1 MVLVVDDNADTLQLF
16 HRYLAG
22 SCYRFVGAQNARQAF
37 ALAEATRPDI
47 IVLDV
52 MMSEEDGWMLL
63 GRFREDPR
71 FRGIPVIIC
80 TVVPQEQLALLLGAA
95 QFLRKP
101 VSQTDLLTALDRQ
114 LNQPPSWPG

>member
-1 MVLVVDDNADTLQLF
+1 LF
-16 HRYLAG
+16 HRYLTG
-22 SCYRFVGAQNARQAF
+22 SRYQFVGAQNARQAL
-37 ALAEATRPDI
+37 ALAEATLPDV

-52 MMSEEDGWMLL
+52 MMTEEDGWMLL
-63 GRFREDPR
+63 GQFREDPR

-101 VSQTDLLTALDRQ
+101 VSQTALLTALDRQ
-114 LNQPPSWPG
+114 LVQSLQWPG